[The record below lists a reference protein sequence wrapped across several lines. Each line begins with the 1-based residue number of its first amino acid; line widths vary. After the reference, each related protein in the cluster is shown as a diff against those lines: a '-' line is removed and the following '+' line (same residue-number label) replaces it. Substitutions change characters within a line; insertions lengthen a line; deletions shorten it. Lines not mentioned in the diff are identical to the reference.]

1 MNRAQLLR
9 DVSEKTGMNRKEVE
23 YVYENILRTV
33 QDAVRK
39 GDKVSLTGF
48 GRFGQRVTAAR
59 KAGMQKN
66 PFTGE
71 MAKVAARPARKAPR
85 FTPAKQFKEYVG
97 GGIKSLPA
105 INAPGTKPA
114 RAATAKPAGKP
125 AAKPAAKKT
134 GAKKTAAKKTGAKKT
149 AAKKRR

>member
-9 DVSEKTGMNRKEVE
+9 DVSEKTGMARKEVE
-23 YVYENILRTV
+23 QVYEHTLRSI

-39 GDKVSLTGF
+39 GEKVALTGF

-71 MAKVAARPARKAPR
+71 MVKVAARPARKAPR
-85 FTPAKQFKEYVG
+85 FTPAKQFKEYVAG
-97 GGIKSLPA
+97 VTKLPPLA
-105 INAPGTKPA
+105 TGPAPAKKASASKPA
-114 RAATAKPAGKP
+114 
-125 AAKPAAKKT
+125 KKS
-134 GAKKTAAKKTGAKKT
+134 GAKKTAAKKPAKKS